1 MSNQIEFRHYKY
13 FLALAEDLHF
23 RKAAESL
30 FISQPGLSRQI
41 KQMEEILGISLFER
55 HNRKVKLT
63 EAGLYLQKELT
74 NNFKRLDEIINHA
87 KLLHDGLNGNLNLG
101 YVGSAMQDV
110 IPELLLKFKQ
120 THPNVLF
127 SLKEMDNNKQIQ
139 ALLNHEIDVG
149 FVRMERVPRGLS
161 IQSVFE
167 DTFSLV
173 LPKDHPINESN
184 FTNLSQFKNDS
195 FIFFDASYSESYFE
209 KVMQIFDESG
219 FAPLISHNTVNASSI
234 YRLVENKFGV
244 SIVPTSLKLGY
255 DMGIKFIELN
265 KIPQRTTLRAVWNNK
280 NTNPILNDFRTMIDD
295 KMMNK

>member
-23 RKAAESL
+23 RKAAERL

-41 KQMEEILGISLFER
+41 KQMEEILGMSLFER
-55 HNRKVKLT
+55 HNRKVNLT
-63 EAGLYLQKELT
+63 MAGQYLQKELT
-74 NNFKRLDEIINHA
+74 NNFKRLDEIVNHA
-87 KLLHDGLNGNLNLG
+87 KLLSDGLNGNLNLA

-110 IPELLLKFKQ
+110 IPELLLKFKK
-120 THPNVLF
+120 THPDVLF

-173 LPKDHPINESN
+173 LPIDHPINEST

-219 FAPLISHNTVNASSI
+219 FTPLISHNTVNASSI
-234 YRLVENKFGV
+234 FRLVENKFGV

-280 NTNPILNDFRTMIDD
+280 NTNPILKNFLQLTTA
-295 KMMNK
+295 